1 MVMRPGVHL
10 LLTPLI
16 EVGGTAPVQAVP
28 APWHQYIY
36 ISTGLANYRQFSVQ
50 SSYCANC
57 VMEAA
62 HC

>member
-1 MVMRPGVHL
+1 MAMRPGVHL

-36 ISTGLANYRQFSVQ
+36 QYRPRKLSAILSAEFLLR
-50 SSYCANC
+50 
-57 VMEAA
+57 
-62 HC
+62 